1 MFSLLGTSN
10 KSFLMIFGF
19 VVSIGSIPTKML
31 AQFLGNRLSVC
42 FILEDIKIFIECFIR
57 SGCSLMPPCSF
68 PLKVLSSFNCHF
80 SWLGGWDSGSIRML
94 KVPPLVWNQ
103 LNVILELCCPV
114 CG

>member
-42 FILEDIKIFIECFIR
+42 FILEDIKIFIEYFIR
-57 SGCSLMPPCSF
+57 FGCSLMPSRSF
-68 PLKVLSSFNCHF
+68 PLKGNYPLSIATSPG
-80 SWLGGWDSGSIRML
+80 WVGGIQGA
-94 KVPPLVWNQ
+94 
-103 LNVILELCCPV
+103 
-114 CG
+114 